1 MGRHTVAAWVVLL
14 LLGTPALARSLQVEI
29 DEQADFDTFETFG
42 WEPSEEDL
50 RDTDEAL
57 HREMISLL
65 RQRFSAS
72 GLRFVE
78 SDPDLWMTYQCAEK
92 EEVWVYNKQIGPAI
106 RGGRT
111 VEEKRTVRVGTLI
124 VEMRDNKTDVVV
136 WRATGGSVLSRTAET
151 NMKKAGKIINKMG
164 KRWDRRR

>member
-1 MGRHTVAAWVVLL
+1 MGKHTVLALVVLL
-14 LLGTPALARSLQVEI
+14 LLGTPALANRLQVEI
-29 DEQADFDTFETFG
+29 DDEADFDSFRTFG
-42 WEPSEEDL
+42 WEPGDEDL

-65 RQRFSAS
+65 RDRFSAS

-92 EEVWVYNKQIGPAI
+92 EETWVYDKHIGSMA
-106 RGGRT
+106 RGHRT
-111 VEEKRTVRVGTLI
+111 VEKKRTVRLGTLI
-124 VEMRDNKTDVVV
+124 VEMRDGRTDVVV
-136 WRATGGSVLSRTAET
+136 WRATGGSILSKSSET
-151 NMKKAGKIINKMG
+151 NLKKAGKIIDKMG